1 MIVFHPRQL
10 AAADRAMLD
19 SIVARS
25 QAVVAIGD
33 GELRGFAAASA
44 LHSDWFAL
52 SEGGA
57 ISLDEIHSWSGAVWR
72 IGRKAVRLLLHGAE
86 PIDASDALGY
96 GLVDAV
102 VPRGRDSV
110 QWLEEWMR
118 GRSGLAIDSAA
129 ALIRRRGGDPLE
141 RAEFA
146 RMFSIGEP
154 QVGLSAFL
162 AKRKPEFEL

>member
-1 MIVFHPRQL
+1 
-10 AAADRAMLD
+10 
-19 SIVARS
+19 
-25 QAVVAIGD
+25 
-33 GELRGFAAASA
+33 
-44 LHSDWFAL
+44 
-52 SEGGA
+52 
-57 ISLDEIHSWSGAVWR
+57 
-72 IGRKAVRLLLHGAE
+72 
-86 PIDASDALGY
+86 
-96 GLVDAV
+96 
-102 VPRGRDSV
+102 

-146 RMFSIGEP
+146 RMFAIGEP